1 MKNTIIRIV
10 LVFVLFCLS
19 IQLFFITLDLATD
32 DTTVTRIS
40 SRFYNY
46 LNQ

>member
-1 MKNTIIRIV
+1 MKNTFLRAV
-10 LVFVLFCLS
+10 LVFILFCLS
-19 IQLFFITLDLATD
+19 IQLFFITLDLLAD